1 MLRKWRK
8 WQAAVFVSAIL
19 AGLLATTSP
28 TPAQLD
34 DDLDFGLARFDSPDS
49 GDSDLSDLPI
59 IVQYWNKRIN
69 SSDVNIRLNTRTAS
83 YTLQP
88 IGDTG
93 TQMLVIPAA
102 SQLVD
107 YVDGPQLDK
116 PYMYVLGVPVRSDTD
131 NDEELRGDGLEVDF
145 VSFSNNPCQSSVG
158 CWQVSL
164 FDQKVYASLDICCTG
179 SGSRDLGGLPGSTET
194 VSGATQ
200 QLRARHPTSLPAGL
214 YDVGDFFWV
223 ETNLVSIN
231 ERVGDAFNITV
242 TPYSEIDWDALDPW
256 WAGRFRDDEGSVH
269 EEAMDALA
277 ERGILDIINDRTIKP
292 RGTVARGEMAR
303 TLTRALGAEPTPG
316 ENSRFSDVPPH
327 YWFGPAVNYLAS
339 INVVEGY
346 PDGTFKPSA
355 PVTRA
360 QFASFIVRAFP
371 QYSPVEAPTDIFADV
386 SASSAHAAT
395 IQALYEAGITK
406 GCGAEPLR
414 YCPSS
419 LLRRDQIS
427 SFLARVLGLVS

>member
-1 MLRKWRK
+1 
-8 WQAAVFVSAIL
+8 
-19 AGLLATTSP
+19 
-28 TPAQLD
+28 
-34 DDLDFGLARFDSPDS
+34 
-49 GDSDLSDLPI
+49 
-59 IVQYWNKRIN
+59 
-69 SSDVNIRLNTRTAS
+69 
-83 YTLQP
+83 
-88 IGDTG
+88 
-93 TQMLVIPAA
+93 MLVIPAA
-102 SQLVD
+102 SQLED
-107 YVDGPQLDK
+107 YVYGPQLDE

-145 VSFSNNPCQSSVG
+145 VSFSNNPCQSSDS

-179 SGSRDLGGLPGSTET
+179 GGSQDLSGLPGSTET
-194 VSGATQ
+194 VSGATK
-200 QLRARHPTSLPAGL
+200 QLRPRHPTSPPAGL

-223 ETNLVSIN
+223 ESNLVSIN
-231 ERVGDAFNITV
+231 ERVGDAFSITV
-242 TPYSEIDWDALDPW
+242 TPFGEIDWDALDPW
-256 WAGRFRDDEGSVH
+256 WDGRFRDDEGSVH

-277 ERGILDIINDRTIKP
+277 ERGILIGGPDRTIKP
-292 RGTVARGEMAR
+292 RGTVARGEMAV

-316 ENSRFSDVPPH
+316 ENSRFSDVPPN

-371 QYSPVEAPTDIFADV
+371 QYSPVEAPTGIFADV

-406 GCGAEPLR
+406 GCRAQPLR
-414 YCPSS
+414 YCPSN

>member
-1 MLRKWRK
+1 
-8 WQAAVFVSAIL
+8 
-19 AGLLATTSP
+19 
-28 TPAQLD
+28 
-34 DDLDFGLARFDSPDS
+34 
-49 GDSDLSDLPI
+49 
-59 IVQYWNKRIN
+59 
-69 SSDVNIRLNTRTAS
+69 
-83 YTLQP
+83 
-88 IGDTG
+88 
-93 TQMLVIPAA
+93 MLVIPAA
-102 SQLVD
+102 SQLAD
-107 YVDGPQLDK
+107 YVYGPQLDE

-131 NDEELRGDGLEVDF
+131 NDKELRGDGLEVDF
-145 VSFSNNPCQSSVG
+145 VSFSNNPCQSSDG

-179 SGSRDLGGLPGSTET
+179 SGSQGLNGLPGLTET
-194 VSGATQ
+194 VSGATK
-200 QLRARHPTSLPAGL
+200 PASL

-223 ETNLVSIN
+223 ESNLVSIN
-231 ERVGDAFNITV
+231 ERVGNAFNITV
-242 TPYSEIDWDALDPW
+242 TPFNEIDWDALDPW
-256 WAGRFRDDEGSVH
+256 WDGRFRDDDGSVH

-277 ERGILDIINDRTIKP
+277 ERGILIGRNDRTINP
-292 RGTVARGEMAR
+292 HATVTRAEMAV

-316 ENSRFSDVPPH
+316 ENSRFSDVPPKF
-327 YWFGPAVNYLAS
+327 WFGPAINHLAS
-339 INVVEGY
+339 INVVRGY

-371 QYSPVEAPTDIFADV
+371 QYSPVEAPTGIFADV

-414 YCPSS
+414 YCPSN

>member
-1 MLRKWRK
+1 
-8 WQAAVFVSAIL
+8 
-19 AGLLATTSP
+19 
-28 TPAQLD
+28 
-34 DDLDFGLARFDSPDS
+34 
-49 GDSDLSDLPI
+49 
-59 IVQYWNKRIN
+59 
-69 SSDVNIRLNTRTAS
+69 
-83 YTLQP
+83 
-88 IGDTG
+88 
-93 TQMLVIPAA
+93 MLVIPAA
-102 SQLVD
+102 SQLAD
-107 YVDGPQLDK
+107 YVYGPQLDE

-131 NDEELRGDGLEVDF
+131 NDKELIDGLEVDF

-179 SGSRDLGGLPGSTET
+179 SGSRDLSGSPGSTET

-200 QLRARHPTSLPAGL
+200 QLRPRHPTSLPAGL
-214 YDVGDFFWV
+214 YDVGDLFWV
-223 ETNLVSIN
+223 ESNLVSIN

-256 WAGRFRDDEGSVH
+256 WDGHFRDDDGSVH

-277 ERGILDIINDRTIKP
+277 ERGILDSVNDRTIKP
-292 RGTVARGEMAR
+292 SGIVHRHLMAVY
-303 TLTRALGAEPTPG
+303 LTRALGGEPTPG
-316 ENSRFSDVPPH
+316 ENSRFSDVPPNS
-327 YWFGPAVNYLAS
+327 WFGPSIDYLAS

-346 PDGTFKPSA
+346 PDGTFKPHA

-371 QYSPVEAPTDIFADV
+371 QYSPVDAPTPIFADV

-406 GCGAEPLR
+406 GCGTEPLR
-414 YCPSS
+414 YCPAN